1 MYCDITISIISNP
14 PDTHSLR
21 IVLDSISTLT
31 ADWLNLG
38 VALGLSYDTLIRIES
53 NHPRHAVRCLTE
65 TVIVWLQSSS
75 NPSWKRL
82 VSALK
87 SPSLGRVDIAAM
99 IAAEHPSH

>member
-1 MYCDITISIISNP
+1 MG
-14 PDTHSLR
+14 
-21 IVLDSISTLT
+21 SISKLT
-31 ADWLNLG
+31 AGWFNLG
-38 VALGLSYDTLIRIES
+38 VALGLSYDTLKGIES
-53 NHPRHAVRCLTE
+53 NYPRDAPRCLTE

-87 SPSLGRVDIAAM
+87 SPLVDRVDIAAM